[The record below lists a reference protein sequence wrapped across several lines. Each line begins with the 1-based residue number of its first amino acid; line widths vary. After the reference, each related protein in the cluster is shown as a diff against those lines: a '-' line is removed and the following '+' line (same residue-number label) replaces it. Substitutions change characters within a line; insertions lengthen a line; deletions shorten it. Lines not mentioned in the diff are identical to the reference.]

1 MHNTQ
6 RRCRS
11 RRQER
16 CGIFNK
22 TLNAGLSSLL
32 SPSYSLW
39 APVTFFFSC
48 TNQTHNV
55 QEGKKK
61 RKNKKTTDMSKAAWQ
76 AEVRQN
82 PTSQRMF
89 NQQRTT
95 RHSAGILRYCCRTF
109 AQRHSSLN
117 WYRIWQCFDS
127 QPIQSYST
135 TRDLKVFSGT
145 FPCEASFADACVDSS
160 TRGSALSI
168 TEGALYELK
177 SRLTVRVFH
186 SSGIWQNSADF
197 RLRTLCF
204 IEQRCARHPSSKQLG
219 EVKQVRQDWWAEL
232 LF

>member
-61 RKNKKTTDMSKAAWQ
+61 IKNKKTTDMSKAAWQ

-135 TRDLKVFSGT
+135 TRDLNVFSGT

-168 TEGALYELK
+168 TEGALYVLK
-177 SRLTVRVFH
+177 SRLTARVFH

-197 RLRTLCF
+197 RLRTLFYRTEVCTASF
-204 IEQRCARHPSSKQLG
+204 I
-219 EVKQVRQDWWAEL
+219 
-232 LF
+232 

>member
-1 MHNTQ
+1 
-6 RRCRS
+6 
-11 RRQER
+11 
-16 CGIFNK
+16 
-22 TLNAGLSSLL
+22 
-32 SPSYSLW
+32 
-39 APVTFFFSC
+39 
-48 TNQTHNV
+48 
-55 QEGKKK
+55 
-61 RKNKKTTDMSKAAWQ
+61 MSKAAWQ

-82 PTSQRMF
+82 PSSQRMF

-135 TRDLKVFSGT
+135 TRDLNVFSGT

-168 TEGALYELK
+168 TEGALYVLK
-177 SRLTVRVFH
+177 SRLTARVFH
-186 SSGIWQNSADF
+186 SSGIWQSSADF

-219 EVKQVRQDWWAEL
+219 KVKQVRQDWWAEL